1 MRNSKRR
8 PLMALPLVFALA
20 IAACGGDDDDASS
33 ETIAEDSPLA
43 ETEATDPP
51 AAETTEAPAP
61 EATDPPQATDPPAA
75 ETTEAPAPETTEAA
89 PEFDLAAA
97 VDEYAST
104 IPEGWMSVGDL
115 AAFKEVMEAADPV
128 LIDVREESEYA
139 EGFIMDAVNIP
150 IRTLGQNLD
159 KIPTDQQVIVYCKSG
174 WRAGMAVSSLA
185 MAGYDN
191 VKAFGGGW
199 NAWTEAEEEISTEA
213 VEAEVFGDPGLQPE
227 MVAAVDGFL
236 STIPD
241 GYYTA
246 GDAAAVSDAID
257 AGAFMLDVREPVEY
271 AEGHI
276 PGAENAPVRTLGSTD
291 VDIPDDTSVIVY
303 CKSGYRASLSVPIL
317 HVLGHDNV
325 KGFSGSWLAWTDAGL
340 PTETP

>member
-20 IAACGGDDDDASS
+20 IAACGGDDDATSD
-33 ETIAEDSPLA
+33 TIAEDSPLA

-61 EATDPPQATDPPAA
+61 EATDPPAEP
-75 ETTEAPAPETTEAA
+75 ETTEAPTPETTEPA
-89 PEFDLAAA
+89 PEFDLVAA
-97 VDEYAST
+97 VDEYASN

-115 AAFKEVMEAADPV
+115 DAFKEAMAAADPV

-139 EGFIMDAVNIP
+139 EGFILDAVNIP

-159 KIPTDQQVIVYCKSG
+159 KIPTDQQVIVYCGSG
-174 WRAGMAVSSLA
+174 WRAGMALSSLS

-191 VKAFGGGW
+191 IKAFGGGW
-199 NAWTEAEEEISTEA
+199 NAWTDAEEEISTEA

-257 AGAFMLDVREPVEY
+257 AGAFMLDVREPAEY
-271 AEGHI
+271 AEGYI
-276 PGAENAPVRTLGSTD
+276 PGAENAPVRTLGHTD
-291 VDIPDDTSVIVY
+291 VEIPDDTNVIVY

-325 KGFSGSWLAWTDAGL
+325 KGFSGSWLAWTEAGL

>member
-8 PLMALPLVFALA
+8 HPLMALPLVFALA
-20 IAACGGDDDDASS
+20 IAACGGDDDATS
-33 ETIAEDSPLA
+33 ETTVADSPLA
-43 ETEATDPP
+43 ETTEPP

-61 EATDPPQATDPPAA
+61 EATEPPATETTEA
-75 ETTEAPAPETTEAA
+75 PTTEAPAPETTA
-89 PEFDLAAA
+89 PAPAFDLVAA
-97 VDEYAST
+97 VDQYAST

-115 AAFKEVMEAADPV
+115 AAFKEAMAAADPV

-139 EGFIMDAVNIP
+139 EGFILDAVNIP

-174 WRAGMAVSSLA
+174 WRAGMAVSSLR

-191 VKAFGGGW
+191 VLAFGGGW
-199 NAWTEAEEEISTEA
+199 DAWTGAEEEISTEA

-241 GYYTA
+241 GFYTA
-246 GDAAAVSDAID
+246 GDAAAVSDAMD
-257 AGAFMLDVREPVEY
+257 AGAFMLDVREPSEY
-271 AEGHI
+271 ADGYI
-276 PGAENAPVRTLGSTD
+276 PGAVNAPVRTLGSTD
-291 VDIPDDTSVIVY
+291 VEIPDDTSVIVY
-303 CKSGYRASLSVPIL
+303 CKSGYRASLSIPIL

-325 KGFSGSWLAWTDAGL
+325 KGFSGSWLAWTEAGL
-340 PTETP
+340 PIETP